1 MAAMEPVIDVRR
13 SQLLIS
19 SAMAV
24 YSAAVQLGV
33 ALGTVTF
40 VAVTGWERLLGAAP
54 ALMLGGAGLAAGPAG
69 RAMDR
74 VGRMPVVAT
83 GFVAG
88 AVGAAIVALAIHLD
102 SPGLVVLGLLAVG
115 CANGTIQLL
124 RTAGGDLVPA
134 SRRARG
140 IALVLFGS
148 VVGALLGPFVYEPVF
163 GSHHHGTGGL
173 VLPWLLSAGIML
185 LGIPLCIAVRPDP
198 RTVAELLAGAQPDD
212 LPAEPAPLREILR
225 RPGVLVAMGGALTSF
240 AVMVAVMNLTGYV
253 VVSVHG
259 HAQSA
264 AFPIISAHIFGMYA
278 LVLVV
283 GNIAD
288 KAGRRTTLV
297 GGLLVMAVSC
307 ATLLEVKSVPATAVS
322 LFFLG
327 LGWNLS
333 FVSASAQL
341 LDLAAPAERGR
352 LVGFNDQLASLLG
365 ASLALLYGFV
375 LSESGLV
382 AFALAATVTVL
393 LPIVFVVRAGGRA
406 TPSALAS
413 EPA

>member
-1 MAAMEPVIDVRR
+1 MALMQPEIPVRR
-13 SQLLIS
+13 SQLLIAT
-19 SAMAV
+19 AMAV

-54 ALMLGGAGLAAGPAG
+54 ALMLGGAGSRPGPAG

-74 VGRMPVVAT
+74 LGRMPVVAT

-88 AVGAAIVALAIHLD
+88 AVGACVVALAIHLD
-102 SPGLVVLGLLAVG
+102 SPGLVVLGLLLVG

-140 IALVLFGS
+140 SRSSSSARSSARCSGRS
-148 VVGALLGPFVYEPVF
+148 STSPCSARTT
-163 GSHHHGTGGL
+163 TG
-173 VLPWLLSAGIML
+173 
-185 LGIPLCIAVRPDP
+185 
-198 RTVAELLAGAQPDD
+198 RTASCS
-212 LPAEPAPLREILR
+212 PAPLRRNHRRSGSRSASPSARIRARSRSSLRAAVPTTSRPSLRPCARSSR

-264 AFPIISAHIFGMYA
+264 AFPIIPAHIFGMYA

-288 KAGRRTTLV
+288 KAGAEGRPSSA
-297 GGLLVMAVSC
+297 GSC
-307 ATLLEVKSVPATAVS
+307 
-322 LFFLG
+322 
-327 LGWNLS
+327 
-333 FVSASAQL
+333 
-341 LDLAAPAERGR
+341 
-352 LVGFNDQLASLLG
+352 
-365 ASLALLYGFV
+365 
-375 LSESGLV
+375 
-382 AFALAATVTVL
+382 
-393 LPIVFVVRAGGRA
+393 
-406 TPSALAS
+406 
-413 EPA
+413 